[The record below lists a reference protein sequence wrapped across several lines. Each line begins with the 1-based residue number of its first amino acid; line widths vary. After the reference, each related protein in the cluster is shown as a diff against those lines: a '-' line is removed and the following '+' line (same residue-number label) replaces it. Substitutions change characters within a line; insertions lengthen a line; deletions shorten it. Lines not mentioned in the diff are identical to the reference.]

1 MKTITPKYSE
11 SILLSLIEPYFDEWF
26 DDRDWWYGDDTID
39 IHVMLDDDSETL
51 WSIEV
56 FCLETLTGGY
66 AQTDTFECLDFITF
80 ELGQPIDYNTIE
92 QEVTE

>member
-1 MKTITPKYSE
+1 
-11 SILLSLIEPYFDEWF
+11 
-26 DDRDWWYGDDTID
+26 
-39 IHVMLDDDSETL
+39 MLDDDSETL

-56 FCLETLTGGY
+56 FGLETLTGGY
-66 AQTDTFECLDFITF
+66 AQTDTSECLDFITF